1 MIKMLFDNVL
11 ILPSDAVK
19 QTAGGIYIPSTSKEK
34 PITGKVIEVGEGLK
48 DEPMLLKKDDVVF
61 FDKYSGTEFEMNGI
75 SHLILKQ
82 NNIFC
87 VIE

>member
-1 MIKMLFDNVL
+1 MIRMLFDNVL

-19 QTAGGIYIPSTSKEK
+19 QTASGIYIPSTAKEK

-75 SHLILKQ
+75 SYLILKQ
-82 NNIFC
+82 NNIFG
-87 VIE
+87 ILN